1 MGQRRRG
8 ESVFGLFQASPRKA
22 NRAHP
27 MGRQQYSHLH
37 LIPILKAE

>member
-1 MGQRRRG
+1 MGPWLSG
-8 ESVFGLFQASPRKA
+8 ESVFGLFQASPGKA